1 MSNVV
6 PIDSAPELAANSAP
20 RFGAGR
26 DSTRAARGFLIQL
39 VACEAQLAEYN
50 AVWLRE
56 AGRQI
61 EPALAQVC
69 ERLACETEALREQ
82 LIELEQRLVARWNWV
97 ERAHQIDVDALLRQP
112 MTKVVA
118 ELVELHEAHVHG
130 PTPWAELAALR
141 PIEQMLAAMVPLSI
155 DLAGFTHARES
166 DCDELQEAAR
176 LFGARE
182 LRARE
187 LTGLLDTLIAAD
199 PQRATL
205 VREAEEQAI
214 AAFTKVLSECAR
226 QGRELDG
233 PRFIR

>member
-20 RFGAGR
+20 RSGAGR

-56 AGRQI
+56 AGRQF

-82 LIELEQRLVARWNWV
+82 LIELEQRLVARWNWL
-97 ERAHQIDVDALLRQP
+97 ERGQVDAGALLRQP
-112 MTKVVA
+112 MSKVVA

-155 DLAGFTHARES
+155 DLAGFAHGRES

-187 LTGLLDTLIAAD
+187 LTGLLDTLTAAD

-226 QGRELDG
+226 LGRELDG
-233 PRFIR
+233 QRFIR